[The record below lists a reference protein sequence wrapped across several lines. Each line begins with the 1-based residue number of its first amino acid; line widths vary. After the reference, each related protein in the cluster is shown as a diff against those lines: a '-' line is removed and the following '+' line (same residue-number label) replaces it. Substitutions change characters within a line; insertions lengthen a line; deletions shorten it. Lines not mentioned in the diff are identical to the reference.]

1 MTGTIFYITWRNI
14 PMLQYDFMRNALAAG
29 FLIALLC
36 PVIGSFLVLKRFS
49 MMGDTLSHS
58 AFAGVALGA
67 FFGLNPS
74 VASLIY
80 TLLAA
85 LLIEYLR
92 NRFKSYE
99 EVVMSIVMTFNVG
112 LAIILAS
119 RGSSA
124 NIESFLFGSILTV
137 EPSDLFLIAAVTLI
151 SLIFI
156 RIFYS
161 QLLYITFDEEGA
173 EISKIPVV
181 SLNYLF
187 MALTGATVG
196 VSIRITGLL
205 VISSILVLPV
215 AAALNLRA
223 GFRKT
228 LLWAVGFG
236 LIAVLSGLVLSYY
249 LDSAPG
255 GTIAIMSVAVLL
267 CSFFLRRKTA

>member
-1 MTGTIFYITWRNI
+1 
-14 PMLQYDFMRNALAAG
+14 MLSYDFMRYALMAG
-29 FLIALLC
+29 FLIGVLC
-36 PVIGSFLVLKRFS
+36 PVIGSFLVLRRFS

-58 AFAGVALGA
+58 AFAGVALGY

-74 VASLIY
+74 AASLIY

-119 RGSSA
+119 RGRGA
-124 NIESFLFGSILTV
+124 NISSFLFGSILTV
-137 EPSDLFLIAAVTLI
+137 EPWDLILIAAVTLI
-151 SLIFI
+151 CLFFI
-156 RIFYS
+156 RQFYDR
-161 QLLYITFDEEGA
+161 LLYMTFDEEGA
-173 EISKIPVV
+173 RISGIPVTAL
-181 SLNYLF
+181 SYLF
-187 MALTGATVG
+187 MALTGAAVG

-215 AAALNLRA
+215 AAALNLRQ
-223 GFRKT
+223 GFRRT
-228 LLWAVGFG
+228 LAWAVVFG
-236 LIAVLSGLVLSYY
+236 LAAVLSGLVLSYY

-255 GTIAIMSVAVLL
+255 GTIALMSVALL
-267 CSFFLRRKTA
+267 LASFLLRKKT

>member
-1 MTGTIFYITWRNI
+1 MVSASMQTAKPQAKLARYIPILAWL
-14 PMLQYDFMRNALAAG
+14 PHYDRSWFTVDVIAG
-29 FLIALLC
+29 LTLWGLVVPEAMAYAGIAGL
-36 PVIGSFLVLKRFS
+36 PPQ
-49 MMGDTLSHS
+49 
-58 AFAGVALGA
+58 AGL
-67 FFGLNPS
+67 
-74 VASLIY
+74 Y

>member
-1 MTGTIFYITWRNI
+1 
-14 PMLQYDFMRNALAAG
+14 MLQYDFMRNALAAG

-173 EISKIPVV
+173 EISQIPVV